1 MAWVEKDHNDHEVS
15 TPPATC
21 RVANHQSRLPRAT
34 SSLASDASTVPFPAA
49 GGSSRGGARSPAC
62 RTAPPARCGQ
72 PGAKRCRPTAALRAA
87 PRRSRCQPSTTAIS
101 RAHPQ
106 LRRPARRAPRRDEA
120 PLQPT
125 CRTAQRHSLAMAPRA
140 ACISAHRPETAGR
153 VRAGRAWAAG
163 NCSPGVWLP
172 LRAERS
178 RANRQGT
185 ERKGGKGAGSERPP
199 LKRGCGGCGV
209 GLLLSHRCPWQQKQ
223 HIRTS
228 LRFKETCSSVQ

>member
-1 MAWVEKDHNDHEVS
+1 MAWVEKDHSAHPV
-15 TPPATC
+15 TPPAVC
-21 RVANHQSRLPRAT
+21 RVTNQQPRLPRAT

-140 ACISAHRPETAGR
+140 ACISAHGPGPAGR
-153 VRAGRAWAAG
+153 M
-163 NCSPGVWLP
+163 
-172 LRAERS
+172 RS
-178 RANRQGT
+178 GP
-185 ERKGGKGAGSERPP
+185 RKGLLGNVVPDCGYGSGRSNRA
-199 LKRGCGGCGV
+199 LIDK
-209 GLLLSHRCPWQQKQ
+209 
-223 HIRTS
+223 
-228 LRFKETCSSVQ
+228 